1 MMNQTGGW
9 MDGWMGGGTWIMPA
23 LGVLLVV
30 LLVMVIVKLSKK

>member
-9 MDGWMGGGTWIMPA
+9 MGGGMWIMPA
-23 LGVLLVV
+23 LGVLLVA